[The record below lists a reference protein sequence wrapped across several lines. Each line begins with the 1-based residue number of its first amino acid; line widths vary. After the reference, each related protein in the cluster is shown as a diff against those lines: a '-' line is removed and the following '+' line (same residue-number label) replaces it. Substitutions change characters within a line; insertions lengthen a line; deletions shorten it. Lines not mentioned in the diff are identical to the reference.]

1 MLPVASAGTLRAH
14 RFWSQEKRYVNSILS
29 RGTALPRSVMSRP
42 RVASPLVIAGAV
54 AIACALVPQSA
65 ASQEGPLK
73 STQDGV
79 FSEDQARRGEETFQ
93 KVCAACHLPEQFGE
107 TFIQSWAG
115 ATVGDLY
122 DLISSLMPEDQPGS
136 LEPEEYV
143 AVLSYIFKMNGL
155 PPGPV
160 ALDERREILG
170 SIRIER

>member
-1 MLPVASAGTLRAH
+1 MDSMLRC
-14 RFWSQEKRYVNSILS
+14 
-29 RGTALPRSVMSRP
+29 GTALLRSVVSRP
-42 RVASPLVIAGAV
+42 RAAAPLAIAV
-54 AIACALVPQSA
+54 AVACALAPEGA
-65 ASQEGPLK
+65 AAQEGSLK

-79 FSEDQARRGEETFQ
+79 FSDAQAKSGEETFQ

-115 ATVGDLY
+115 ATVGDLF

-136 LEPEEYV
+136 LEPGEYV
-143 AVLSYIFKMNGL
+143 AVLSYLFKMNGL

>member
-1 MLPVASAGTLRAH
+1 MLP
-14 RFWSQEKRYVNSILS
+14 
-29 RGTALPRSVMSRP
+29 RGTALPRSVVSRP
-42 RVASPLVIAGAV
+42 RVASPLVIAGAI
-54 AIACALVPQSA
+54 AIACALAPQSA
-65 ASQEGPLK
+65 VAQEGPLK

-79 FSEDQARRGEETFQ
+79 FSEDQAKSGEETFQ
-93 KVCAACHLPEQFGE
+93 EVCAACHLPEQFGE

-136 LEPEEYV
+136 LEAGEYV
-143 AVLSYIFKMNGL
+143 AVPSYIFKMNGL